1 MYVYYLSSKS
11 LSLSLSLFHAAS
23 FNNQI
28 SIPSTSRH
36 YRRYPDKKRKFI
48 EILLKKDNILPSSRQ
63 LFSPRVV
70 SAGGTE
76 SEATIL
82 PRNPRVVS

>member
-1 MYVYYLSSKS
+1 MYVYYLSSK
-11 LSLSLSLFHAAS
+11 SLSLSLFHAAS